1 MVRVRVEL
9 RFAVRVRGR
18 GRLPKGRAMW
28 DSILGSQDHTLSR
41 RQMLNH

>member
-1 MVRVRVEL
+1 MVRVRVGL

-18 GRLPKGRAMW
+18 NRLPKGRAMW